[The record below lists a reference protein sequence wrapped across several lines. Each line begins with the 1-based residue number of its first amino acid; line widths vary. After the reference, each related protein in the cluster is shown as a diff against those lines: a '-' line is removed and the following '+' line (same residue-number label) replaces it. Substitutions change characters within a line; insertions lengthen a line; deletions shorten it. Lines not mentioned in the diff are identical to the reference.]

1 VYVSIFGPARIWA
14 AGGESDIISWPQL
27 SKMSGEETMSAIVDL
42 APIVGVTEAAD
53 RRRRIFAIVGASSG
67 NLVEWYDFYAYA
79 FTSIYFASAFFPSG
93 DSTSQL
99 LATAGIFAVGF
110 FMRPLGGWLFGWIAD
125 THGRRTAMIISVL
138 MMCAGSLMIAVMPT
152 HATIGALAPLLLLLA
167 RLAQGLSVG
176 GEYGTAATYMSE
188 VASKGNR
195 GFYSSFQYV
204 TLIGGQLLALL
215 VLAILQGLLTTDELK
230 AWGWRIPFVIGAV
243 AAIVA
248 MYLRRSLAETASEEA
263 MHSKEAGSL
272 IGLLRHHPRA
282 IMIVLAFTMGG
293 SLYFYTFTTYMQKYL
308 VNTAHMDAKVVT
320 LVMTVALIV
329 YMLLQPVFGALS
341 DRIGRKNNMIL
352 FTAVGALTA
361 APLIFT
367 LGGVSGPYTALML
380 VLVALTIAS
389 FYTSISGVVKAEL
402 FPTEVRAL
410 GVGFTYAVANAMFGG
425 TAEYVALWLK
435 SSGRE
440 SWFAWYVAGMVA
452 IGLAAALIMPDTRKY
467 GYLEGTGQVER

>member
-1 VYVSIFGPARIWA
+1 
-14 AGGESDIISWPQL
+14 
-27 SKMSGEETMSAIVDL
+27 MSATIESPAL
-42 APIVGVTEAAD
+42 AGAAEAAD

-93 DSTSQL
+93 DTTSQL

-125 THGRRTAMIISVL
+125 THGRRISMIISVL
-138 MMCAGSLMIAVMPT
+138 MMCAGSLMIAVIPT
-152 HATIGALAPLLLLLA
+152 HATIGTAAPVLLLLA
-167 RLAQGLSVG
+167 RLTQGLSVG

-215 VLAILQGLLTTDELK
+215 VLAVLQAVLTSDELK

-243 AAIVA
+243 AAVVA
-248 MYLRRSLAETASEEA
+248 MYLRRSLAETASAET
-263 MHSKEAGSL
+263 MHDKEAGSV
-272 IGLLRHHPRA
+272 IGLVRNHPRA
-282 IMIVLAFTMGG
+282 VLIVLAFTMGG

-308 VNTAHMDAKVVT
+308 VNTAHMAATTVT
-320 LVMTVALIV
+320 FVMTTALIV
-329 YMLLQPVFGALS
+329 FMLLQPAFGALS

-352 FTAVGALTA
+352 FSALAMLAA
-361 APLIFT
+361 APLLMLI
-367 LGGVSGPYTALML
+367 GQVSSPYTAFML
-380 VLVALTIAS
+380 VLLTLMIAS
-389 FYTSISGVVKAEL
+389 FYTAISGVVKAEL
-402 FPTEVRAL
+402 FPPQVRAL
-410 GVGFTYAVANAMFGG
+410 GVGLTYAIANAMFGG

-435 SSGRE
+435 SAGHE
-440 SWFAWYVAGMVA
+440 PWFFFYVAGMAGIALVA
-452 IGLAAALIMPDTRKY
+452 SLIMPDTRKY
-467 GYLEGTGQVER
+467 GYLEGAGKIER